1 MKRIFLHLALA
12 ALVLASLACIGWVL
26 VDTIIMPRVARQGWP
41 IVAIPSLEGMSL
53 PDAQKKLEES
63 QLQAIVD
70 PVRRPSDHLPPDA
83 VVFQQPGA
91 GDSVK
96 QGHLVRIWLSAGPSS
111 VRLPE
116 LVGRDS
122 AEAVRLLKDSEL
134 GTQDTVE
141 WRQSPMV
148 PGKVVATQPKPGT
161 ILSRGSKVLLI
172 LSAGDST
179 AAAAESTATRIF

>member
-1 MKRIFLHLALA
+1 MKRILLHLLLA
-12 ALVLASLACIGWVL
+12 AMVIASLALIGWVL

-41 IVAIPSLEGMSL
+41 IVSIPSLEGLSL
-53 PDAQKKLEES
+53 QDAQKKVEES
-63 QLQAIVD
+63 GLQAIVD

-83 VVFQQPGA
+83 VAFQQPSA

-96 QGHLVRIWLSAGPSS
+96 AGHQVRIWLSAGPSS

-134 GTQDTVE
+134 GVQDTVE
-141 WRQSPMV
+141 WRQSAIV
-148 PGKVVATQPKPGT
+148 VGKVLATQPKPGT

-179 AAAAESTATRIF
+179 AAPAESTAARIF